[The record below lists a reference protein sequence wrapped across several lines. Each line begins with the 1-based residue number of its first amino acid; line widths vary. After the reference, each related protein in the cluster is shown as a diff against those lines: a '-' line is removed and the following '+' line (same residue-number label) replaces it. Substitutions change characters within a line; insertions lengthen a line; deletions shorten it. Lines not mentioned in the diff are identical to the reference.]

1 MAFFLERS
9 KNVVLKSFLV
19 LRMLFDCGD
28 SPLEMLL
35 LCAQWTNQL
44 SLEKTTSGILLE
56 KRNANSEPT
65 GRSTPS
71 MNRNDRHCWIMAS
84 SFLTD
89 KMLPPCQSPVAT
101 RRDSAFNTTQI
112 PVSSTVSF
120 DRFEQSKV
128 EFRC

>member
-1 MAFFLERS
+1 MEISSIDSRQDFDRERERESERVCASLLDLQMAFFLEHS
-9 KNVVLKSFLV
+9 KNVVLTSFLV

-44 SLEKTTSGILLE
+44 SLEKTTSGILFK

-84 SFLTD
+84 SF
-89 KMLPPCQSPVAT
+89 
-101 RRDSAFNTTQI
+101 
-112 PVSSTVSF
+112 
-120 DRFEQSKV
+120 
-128 EFRC
+128 